1 MSILLDENTRVLVQG
16 ATGAEARRLIPT
28 MVNYGTRIVAG
39 VSLGHG
45 GEDIDG
51 IPVYGSVAA
60 ALREHEI
67 DLSVL
72 FIPAR
77 FSRDA
82 ALEAIDG
89 GIPVLNVVAE
99 GVPHHDA
106 CEIIARAG
114 KAGVMIVGPN
124 SQGMLS
130 PGKAKVGGTGGEVP
144 DLIFRP
150 GPVGVVSR
158 SGGMG
163 AEISLALTRA
173 GIGQSTYIAIGG
185 DLIIG
190 TTFVEILAL
199 FEADPETK
207 CVMMFG
213 EPGTA
218 REEEAAEFIVSGGFT
233 KPVVAM
239 IPGEFLESLETPA
252 PTSHTGAL
260 IERGVGAPSA
270 KKRLLREAGARVAER
285 FSEIV
290 PLVREALA
298 DREALENS
306 AAG

>member
-1 MSILLDENTRVLVQG
+1 MSILLDKNTRVLVQG
-16 ATGAEARRLIPT
+16 ATGGEARRLIPT
-28 MVNYGTRIVAG
+28 MVDYGTKVVAG

-45 GEDIDG
+45 GEEIFG
-51 IPVYGSVAA
+51 IPVYGSVADS
-60 ALREHEI
+60 LRNHEI

-72 FIPAR
+72 FVPAR

-89 GIPVLNVVAE
+89 GIPVINVVAE

-106 CEIIARAG
+106 CEIIARAN
-114 KAGVMIVGPN
+114 KADVMIVGPN

-130 PGKAKVGGTGGEVP
+130 PGQAKVGGTGGEVP
-144 DLIFRP
+144 DLMFQP
-150 GPVGVVSR
+150 GPVGIVSR

-190 TTFVEILAL
+190 ATFVEILAL
-199 FEADPETK
+199 FEADGETK
-207 CVMMFG
+207 CAVMFG

-218 REEEAAEFIVSGGFT
+218 REEQAAEFIASGGFS

-239 IPGEFLESLETPA
+239 IPGEFLENRDAPA

-260 IERGVGAPSA
+260 IERGIGAPSE
-270 KKRLLREAGARVAER
+270 KKRLLRAAGALIAEK
-285 FSEIV
+285 FSDIV
-290 PLVREALA
+290 PLVREAL
-298 DREALENS
+298 ENS
-306 AAG
+306 ASD